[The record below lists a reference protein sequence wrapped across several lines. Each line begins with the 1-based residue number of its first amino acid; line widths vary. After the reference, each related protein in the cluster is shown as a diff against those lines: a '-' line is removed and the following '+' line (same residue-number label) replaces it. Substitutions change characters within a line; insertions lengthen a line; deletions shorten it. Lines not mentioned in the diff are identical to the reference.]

1 MRTLLLLLLLL
12 APALAFAACSAA
24 VREATIKIVDLDND
38 LSRPARLVV
47 DGVPIE
53 ILGDLKAEL
62 GIYRRS
68 QANST
73 QLDFAFGEGE
83 VPFAN
88 GQSGVWVRGNAIRVE
103 SGRLWLGEL
112 DCGPV
117 KPGQPVTIDLAGVHV
132 GQQLRGE
139 LPARP

>member
-1 MRTLLLLLLLL
+1 MRTLPLQLL
-12 APALAFAACSAA
+12 AATLFAACSAA
-24 VREATIKIVDLDND
+24 VRETTIKIVDLDND
-38 LSRPARLVV
+38 LSHPARLVV
-47 DGVPIE
+47 DGVAIE

-68 QANST
+68 QAGST
-73 QLDFAFGEGE
+73 QLDFTFGESE

-103 SGRLWLGEL
+103 NGRLWLGEL
-112 DCGPV
+112 ACGPV
-117 KPGQPVTIDLAGVHV
+117 RPGQQVTLDLAGVHV
-132 GQQLRGE
+132 GEQLRRE